1 MKQILFVPAWL
12 KGFLERRQLGL
23 DAICDFDRLQSIL
36 SEEDVKSY
44 RAAQDVAR
52 LPSIYNPFMPLFDEF
67 KIQRDIEPCDD
78 NAAPA
83 YSSCVPHS
91 NMRML
96 LSNYPELFAGLE
108 EQHQPELF
116 YRAMITGDY
125 NGNAADQLHGLVT
138 FDIEFVQDIMV
149 VIASPSENDIRLPS
163 ARAAI
168 IEKCIE
174 KMHLCMSF
182 ERIAATGIFGSYLSN
197 RFWDMRT

>member
-23 DAICDFDRLQSIL
+23 DVVCDFDRLQSIL

-44 RAAQDVAR
+44 RAAQAVAR
-52 LPSIYNPFMPLFDEF
+52 LPSIYNPITPLFEEF
-67 KIQRDIEPCDD
+67 EVKDLVPNEGCPIQPMVYPSVRGLIMEF
-78 NAAPA
+78 
-83 YSSCVPHS
+83 
-91 NMRML
+91 
-96 LSNYPELFAGLE
+96 PELFAGLE
-108 EQHQPELF
+108 DQNQPELF

-125 NGNAADQLHGLVT
+125 SAALAVNQLHHLVT

>member
-23 DAICDFDRLQSIL
+23 DVVCDFDRLQSIL

-44 RAAQDVAR
+44 RAAQEVAR
-52 LPSIYNPFMPLFDEF
+52 IPSIYNPFLPLISDDSFN
-67 KIQRDIEPCDD
+67 RPASEPGCEV
-78 NAAPA
+78 A
-83 YSSCVPHS
+83 SSTMSVS
-91 NMRML
+91 GLIN
-96 LSNYPELFAGLE
+96 SFPELFGGLDE
-108 EQHQPELF
+108 ARQPELF
-116 YRAMITGDY
+116 YRAMITGEY
-125 NGNAADQLHGLVT
+125 SGSLAENQLHHLIT
-138 FDIEFVQDIMV
+138 FDVEFMQDNMV
-149 VIASPSENDIRLPS
+149 VIASPSENDIREPS

>member
-23 DAICDFDRLQSIL
+23 DVVCDFDRLQSIL

-44 RAAQDVAR
+44 IATQEVAKV
-52 LPSIYNPFMPLFDEF
+52 PSIYNPFLPLLNDDLFNCPAGEAHP
-67 KIQRDIEPCDD
+67 PCGSPSVATLI
-78 NAAPA
+78 AA
-83 YSSCVPHS
+83 
-91 NMRML
+91 
-96 LSNYPELFAGLE
+96 YPELFGGLDE
-108 EQHQPELF
+108 SRQPELF
-116 YRAMITGDY
+116 YRAMITGEY
-125 NGNAADQLHGLVT
+125 SGSLAENQLHHLIT
-138 FDIEFVQDIMV
+138 FDVEFMQDNMV
-149 VIASPSENDIRLPS
+149 VIASPSENDIREPS

>member
-23 DAICDFDRLQSIL
+23 DVVCDFDRLQSIL

-44 RAAQDVAR
+44 IAAQEVAKV
-52 LPSIYNPFMPLFDEF
+52 PSIYNPFLPLLNDDLFNCPVGEAHP
-67 KIQRDIEPCDD
+67 PCGSPSVTTLIM
-78 NAAPA
+78 A
-83 YSSCVPHS
+83 
-91 NMRML
+91 
-96 LSNYPELFAGLE
+96 YPELFGGLDE
-108 EQHQPELF
+108 SRQPELF
-116 YRAMITGDY
+116 YRAMITGEY
-125 NGNAADQLHGLVT
+125 SGSLAENQLHHLIT
-138 FDIEFVQDIMV
+138 FDVEFMQDNMV
-149 VIASPSENDIRLPS
+149 VIASPSENDIREPS

>member
-23 DAICDFDRLQSIL
+23 DVVCDFDRLQSIL

-44 RAAQDVAR
+44 RAAQSVAM
-52 LPSIYNPFMPLFDEF
+52 LPSIYNPFIPIFEDFEIKSEVDPKADCPAISGSVPAPTVRGLISEF
-67 KIQRDIEPCDD
+67 
-78 NAAPA
+78 
-83 YSSCVPHS
+83 
-91 NMRML
+91 
-96 LSNYPELFAGLE
+96 PELFAGLE
-108 EQHQPELF
+108 EAQQPELF

-125 NGNAADQLHGLVT
+125 HGNLAADQLHCMVT
-138 FDIEFVQDIMV
+138 FDIELVQDIMV

-197 RFWDMRT
+197 RFWAMRT